1 MPAVAWTLEWVG
13 RTGLRRIEPLVDPVH
28 EQARVVHRETKHE
41 AMVDAGAV
49 PVEVGSAVDE

>member
-1 MPAVAWTLEWVG
+1 
-13 RTGLRRIEPLVDPVH
+13 VDADH
-28 EQARVVHRETKHE
+28 EQPRVTLRDTANGVFE